1 MTVSNHQS
9 IELVKKDLFTD
20 SIQAGN
26 TTSPVWK
33 NHEHKNGTESVFH
46 RLGMEGSKE
55 ISDNLYIKSVI
66 KSERINVTRKKKHAR
81 STIPLTFD
89 AKKGYRETDIR
100 TKTELYLKRRRI
112 QMINLMYLRKT
123 K

>member
-1 MTVSNHQS
+1 MLSLILYLTAWTTSVTVSNHQS

-55 ISDNLYIKSVI
+55 ISDNLHIKSI
-66 KSERINVTRKKKHAR
+66 KNQK
-81 STIPLTFD
+81 
-89 AKKGYRETDIR
+89 
-100 TKTELYLKRRRI
+100 
-112 QMINLMYLRKT
+112 
-123 K
+123 